1 MALPFPP
8 NLLKTGV
15 GPSVVQSCHSLSL
28 LFGGKKEN
36 RKICI
41 SVINGPS
48 LPPKPSQTAGADP
61 GFFAGGGGGGVND
74 DCVQPTGGLG
84 LINIRLRYIASIECF
99 FFCYS

>member
-15 GPSVVQSCHSLSL
+15 GPSVAQSCHSLSL

-48 LPPKPSQTAGADP
+48 LPPNPLKLSNPIQT
-61 GFFAGGGGGGVND
+61 V
-74 DCVQPTGGLG
+74 TS
-84 LINIRLRYIASIECF
+84 SIDK
-99 FFCYS
+99 SHHGKNA